1 MYTVRI
7 PSTIKFGENALGE
20 TEYPKNALV
29 VTTAAPELSGKWLD
43 KMGIQDYML
52 YDKVTPEPSI
62 DDVKAVMSEYKD
74 KNPSALIGLGGGSS
88 MDVVKYAAPELGK
101 KKILIPTTFGTGA
114 EMTTYCVLKFEGKKK
129 LLREDKF
136 LADMAVIDSYFM
148 DGTPEQ
154 IIKNSVCDA
163 CAQATEGYD
172 SKLGNDLT
180 RALCKQ
186 AFDVLYD
193 AIMNDKPENYP
204 YGSMLSGMG
213 FGNCSTT
220 LGHALSYAFSN
231 EGVPHGYSLSS
242 CTTIA
247 HKFNKSIFYEKFKDV
262 IEKLGFDK
270 LDLKSNVS
278 EAADTIMTDRGHLD
292 PNPIPVSKED
302 IMKCLNDIKAGN
314 L

>member
-29 VTTAAPELSGKWLD
+29 VTTAPPELSGKWLD

-52 YDKVTPEPSI
+52 FDKVTPEPSI

-101 KKILIPTTFGTGA
+101 KKILIPTTYGTGA

-136 LADMAVIDSYFM
+136 LADMAVVDSYFM

-270 LDLKSNVS
+270 LDLKANVS

-292 PNPIPVSKED
+292 PNPISVSKED